1 MSEAKLVRCMS
12 SRLKQGFVDRC
23 QAVVDVDCQE
33 VHKPPESWICG
44 SAQTVLERSILHER
58 SPNVVDF
65 ALLNWSFTVRT
76 MRFLIFGLRLVSE
89 CTQAY
94 RECEKASSCLGNDV
108 EDGWKI
114 VHSGIE

>member
-1 MSEAKLVRCMS
+1 MT
-12 SRLKQGFVDRC
+12 
-23 QAVVDVDCQE
+23 VVSGRGRFCQE

-58 SPNVVDF
+58 SPNG
-65 ALLNWSFTVRT
+65 R
-76 MRFLIFGLRLVSE
+76 LRPLELELHGQNDEISDLWICLVSE

-108 EDGWKI
+108 EDGRKI

>member
-1 MSEAKLVRCMS
+1 MTLRIWPAKLQNTLCNFTPV
-12 SRLKQGFVDRC
+12 GFVDRL
-23 QAVVDVDCQE
+23 QR
-33 VHKPPESWICG
+33 SWTFAPRNG
-44 SAQTVLERSILHER
+44 LNTGFVAQIVPERSILHER
-58 SPNVVDF
+58 SPNGRLRPLELELHGQNDEISD
-65 ALLNWSFTVRT
+65 LW
-76 MRFLIFGLRLVSE
+76 IRLVSE